1 MRNYIDWDII
11 VDPSLDLLKEDF
23 NQKHTGIQ
31 KDETLFFTFKNINS
45 YRIVYLISSKSG
57 FPY

>member
-11 VDPSLDLLKEDF
+11 VAPSLDLLKEDF
-23 NQKHTGIQ
+23 NQKHTRIQ
-31 KDETLFFTFKNINS
+31 KDEKIFFTFKNINS